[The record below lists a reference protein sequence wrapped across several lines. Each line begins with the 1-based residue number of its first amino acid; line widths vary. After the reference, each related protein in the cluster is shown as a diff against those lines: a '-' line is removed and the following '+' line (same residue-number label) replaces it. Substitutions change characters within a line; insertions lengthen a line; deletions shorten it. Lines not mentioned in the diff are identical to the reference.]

1 MNDDVT
7 VVITC
12 FNYGRFIEEA
22 VHSALDQEGGAPQL
36 IVVDDGS
43 TESDTAEALER
54 LPEAVDV
61 LRQAN
66 QGAAA
71 ARNAGLARSTTP
83 FLFVLDGDDRLTP
96 RALSALRQPLLQDER
111 LGFSYGYLR
120 FFGAR
125 EGDIRFPPYDP
136 YRLLYRP
143 IVGVSALMRRQV
155 FLDTGGFDPEFR
167 HYEDWEIWVHA
178 FACGWCGVQVPE
190 PTVEYRQHG
199 NSKFGL
205 DRAAYREYFGK
216 LRNKHRSLYEPG
228 SAADRDS
235 QLSTLDRGVYR
246 YFWGARPV
254 PARVEQ
260 TLYSLLWRAR

>member
-1 MNDDVT
+1 VNDDVT

-12 FNYGRFIEEA
+12 FNYGRFIDEA
-22 VHSALDQEGGAPQL
+22 VRSALAQEGGAPHV

-43 TESDTAEALER
+43 TEAHTEEALSR
-54 LPEAVDV
+54 LPEEVDV
-61 LRQAN
+61 IRQAN
-66 QGAAA
+66 RGAAA
-71 ARNAGLARSTTP
+71 ARNAGLARATTP
-83 FLFVLDGDDRLTP
+83 FLLVLDGDDRLMP
-96 RALSALRQPLLQDER
+96 WALSAMRHPLLRDDR
-111 LGFSYGYLR
+111 VGYSYGYLR

-136 YRLLYRP
+136 YRLLYRH

-178 FACGWCGVQVPE
+178 FACGWRGVQVPE
-190 PTVEYRQHG
+190 TTVEYRRHG
-199 NSKFGL
+199 SSKFS
-205 DRAAYREYFGK
+205 RATYRTYFGK
-216 LRNKHRSLYEPG
+216 LRSKHRSLYESG
-228 SAADRDS
+228 SAAERDS
-235 QLSTLDRGVYR
+235 ELSALGRAAYR

-260 TLYSLLWRAR
+260 ALYQFLWRARR